1 MRIAAVQMRSTDD
14 PWWNLQQVA
23 DFLEV
28 AKRESCDL
36 ICFPENVFYRGSDFR
51 GLQEAENFLLELNDD
66 LRIKTDSDFSK
77 ELAGIV
83 ESCPLAISFGSVRQA
98 SEKQSGKFENSH
110 WYINREK
117 RVFSYSKIHL
127 FEFGENYRESDEI
140 DRGESALV
148 VEAKP
153 FWLGLSIC
161 YDLRFPEF
169 YRWMTLGLGANV
181 LLIPAA
187 FTKETGEVH
196 WEVLLKARAIENQA
210 YVAASAQW
218 GDHLGSKG
226 QALSC
231 FGHSMLIDP
240 WGRILKKADAE
251 GDDLLISDFNFD
263 EVRAMRSKLPA
274 LEHSFFKVTQPEK
287 GEK

>member
-1 MRIAAVQMRSTDD
+1 MRLAVVQMRSTDD

-23 DFLEV
+23 DFLKL
-28 AKRESCDL
+28 AKHESCEL
-36 ICFPENVFYRGSDFR
+36 ICFPENVFYRGPDFR
-51 GLQEAENFLLELNDD
+51 GLLEAENFLLELNDD
-66 LRIKTDSDFSK
+66 SRIKTASDFSK
-77 ELAGIV
+77 ELASIV
-83 ESCPLAISFGSVRQA
+83 ESCPLEISFGSVRQA
-98 SEKQSGKFENSH
+98 SKKKLGKFENSH
-110 WYINREK
+110 WYINRQK
-117 RVFSYSKIHL
+117 IVFAYSKIHL

-140 DRGESALV
+140 DRGEKALV
-148 VEAKP
+148 VKAEP
-153 FWLGLSIC
+153 LRLGLSIC

-210 YVAASAQW
+210 YVAAAAQW

-231 FGHSMLIDP
+231 HGHSMLIDP
-240 WGRILKKADAE
+240 WGRILEKADAE